1 MTRNEGGGFVYRNV
15 GDNNPRVR
23 FESNSVQRCGVG
35 ALNITLPSTVD
46 VFVQNTRMLT
56 VANNFVAHN
65 AGGGVR
71 VNTTTKDNEV
81 ALYANVTN
89 NVIIHNTHG
98 EALQLEGKS
107 AFGRRADS

>member
-81 ALYANVTN
+81 ALYANITN

-107 AFGRRADS
+107 AFRRRADS